1 MSLGSSLMSSFQA
14 QPTACI
20 DTPLWDNNSG
30 RRCADYSREG
40 WCRNGMLTLTWTGGA
55 QFNHPEREC
64 CACGKGATATAT
76 MFTHKFIEQAPQ
88 RTSAPAV
95 TPAAAV
101 PNPPR
106 DAALATLLDAL
117 PATEREAVQ
126 ARLSTCAATH
136 AAPRAA
142 ADTLLYVPRLP
153 RTGNGLMCNL
163 LSTCSARQA
172 RQACGTPV
180 ALADVNNAR
189 SLGCPSGATPFAFYG
204 NEKLKLEN
212 FGCAAGVNS
221 SMPSCNSFGG
231 DAAASCQFLGSIKAP
246 GAVMVATE
254 RFPEFAVAPC
264 PAIRPAIRL
273 MALLRDPG
281 ERVQSAF
288 TYTYQNCVCNFNF
301 PWCTMFTSFRFK
313 NRQTKLC
320 DDHTPKHGFA
330 AGVSEL
336 RAHGNMPWSITSSE
350 MPHILG
356 RFAAGLVREVY
367 APYFGGYRAS
377 EGGPWRS
384 SSLLGR
390 ATLARCFAWVG
401 IAEEC
406 ARARLT
412 HLARRTPSA
421 LRHALLT
428 RCAFVLC
435 SLPTS
440 LKLLK
445 HEMPELF
452 GNVDVSHFQWSPTSS
467 DAAADALAG
476 NSSKHPYL
484 RSHLLTR
491 DYDIYDAE
499 RKRLQQRARRAG
511 IIIEEKAAVD
521 FF

>member
-1 MSLGSSLMSSFQA
+1 
-14 QPTACI
+14 
-20 DTPLWDNNSG
+20 
-30 RRCADYSREG
+30 
-40 WCRNGMLTLTWTGGA
+40 
-55 QFNHPEREC
+55 
-64 CACGKGATATAT
+64 
-76 MFTHKFIEQAPQ
+76 
-88 RTSAPAV
+88 
-95 TPAAAV
+95 
-101 PNPPR
+101 
-106 DAALATLLDAL
+106 
-117 PATEREAVQ
+117 
-126 ARLSTCAATH
+126 
-136 AAPRAA
+136 
-142 ADTLLYVPRLP
+142 
-153 RTGNGLMCNL
+153 
-163 LSTCSARQA
+163 
-172 RQACGTPV
+172 
-180 ALADVNNAR
+180 
-189 SLGCPSGATPFAFYG
+189 
-204 NEKLKLEN
+204 
-212 FGCAAGVNS
+212 
-221 SMPSCNSFGG
+221 MPSCNSFGG

-336 RAHGNMPWSITSSE
+336 RAHGNMPWSITSSG

-401 IAEEC
+401 IAED
-406 ARARLT
+406 
-412 HLARRTPSA
+412 
-421 LRHALLT
+421 
-428 RCAFVLC
+428 
-435 SLPTS
+435 LPTS